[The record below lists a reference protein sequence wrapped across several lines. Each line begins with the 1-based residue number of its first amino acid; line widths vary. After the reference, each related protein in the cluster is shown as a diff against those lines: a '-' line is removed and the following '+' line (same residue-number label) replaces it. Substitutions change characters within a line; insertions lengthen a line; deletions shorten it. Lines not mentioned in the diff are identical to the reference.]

1 MWLSW
6 IPIREMVGALLNW
19 WLWVEKWYR
28 GPPVNTRRGGGGPHS
43 PIEMSLLLFVQD
55 DKNPAG
61 QHLFPFGPHSIG
73 NRSSSSSP
81 LQRLREAGKGIKE
94 TKCRKRELQRKLPSL
109 RCSLK
114 NDHYRRTKS
123 CSLWFQLERL
133 QWVLPCWGSD
143 FSSSSSSG
151 WGRAGL
157 RWTRLNKL
165 LQHSHC

>member
-1 MWLSW
+1 MGCLPQYTASRLLVQLCHEAVKKHNFPPTFFNYKCGYLEFRLGKWLGFCSIGDCELKSGIVVLQS
-6 IPIREMVGALLNW
+6 IPG
-19 WLWVEKWYR
+19 
-28 GPPVNTRRGGGGPHS
+28 GGGGPHS

-123 CSLWFQLERL
+123 CSL
-133 QWVLPCWGSD
+133 
-143 FSSSSSSG
+143 
-151 WGRAGL
+151 
-157 RWTRLNKL
+157 
-165 LQHSHC
+165 